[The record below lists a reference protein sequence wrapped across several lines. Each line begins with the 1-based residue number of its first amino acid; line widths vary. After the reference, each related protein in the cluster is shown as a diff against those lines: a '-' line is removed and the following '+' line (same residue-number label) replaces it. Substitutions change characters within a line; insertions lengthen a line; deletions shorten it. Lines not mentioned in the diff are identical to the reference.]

1 METMIDDE
9 WDQRLSKAARGY
21 HQPPVTP
28 REEIWA
34 RVQAGRRKGG
44 KAGRGILSFRQSA
57 IPRFQVLAWA
67 AGVAALLVIGIGI
80 GRLTVKSQP
89 MNPAPE
95 IVTRPPTRQTAAMAV
110 AAIQHLS
117 RAEALLTGFRA
128 EGKAAGSDA
137 NFSASARDLLS
148 NTRLLLDSPELTDPQ
163 MRGLLEDLELVL
175 VQITQLSAEDGH
187 GEVDLITDGLKQRGL
202 LPRLRSAIPAG
213 SAVPSAQGE
222 I

>member
-1 METMIDDE
+1 METMNDDE
-9 WDQRLSKAARGY
+9 WDQRLSKAARAY
-21 HQPPVTP
+21 HQPSETP

-34 RVQAGRRKGG
+34 GIRARRK
-44 KAGRGILSFRQSA
+44 RRSILR
-57 IPRFQVLAWA
+57 PPQVIWWSV
-67 AGVAALLVIGIGI
+67 GVAALLIIGIGI
-80 GRLTVKSQP
+80 GRLSMKSQP
-89 MNPAPE
+89 TKPTPE
-95 IVTRPPTRQTAAMAV
+95 LAVQPPSRQSAAMGV

-117 RAEALLTGFRA
+117 RVEALLTGFRA

-148 NTRLLLDSPELTDPQ
+148 NTRLLLDSPELTDPL

-187 GEVDLITDGLKQRGL
+187 GEVDLITEGLKQRGL

-213 SAVPSAQGE
+213 SAVTSAQGE

>member
-1 METMIDDE
+1 MKSQPTKPTPE
-9 WDQRLSKAARGY
+9 LAV
-21 HQPPVTP
+21 QPP
-28 REEIWA
+28 
-34 RVQAGRRKGG
+34 
-44 KAGRGILSFRQSA
+44 SRQSA
-57 IPRFQVLAWA
+57 
-67 AGVAALLVIGIGI
+67 
-80 GRLTVKSQP
+80 
-89 MNPAPE
+89 
-95 IVTRPPTRQTAAMAV
+95 AMGV

-117 RAEALLTGFRA
+117 RVEALLTGFRA

-187 GEVDLITDGLKQRGL
+187 GEVDLITEGLKQRGL

-213 SAVPSAQGE
+213 SAVTSAQGE

>member
-1 METMIDDE
+1 METMNDDE
-9 WDQRLSKAARGY
+9 WDQRLSKAARAY
-21 HQPPVTP
+21 HQPSETP

-34 RVQAGRRKGG
+34 GIRARRK
-44 KAGRGILSFRQSA
+44 RRSILR
-57 IPRFQVLAWA
+57 PPQVIWWSV
-67 AGVAALLVIGIGI
+67 GVAALLIIGIGI
-80 GRLTVKSQP
+80 GRLSMKSQP
-89 MNPAPE
+89 TKPTPE
-95 IVTRPPTRQTAAMAV
+95 LAVQPPSRQSAAMGV

-117 RAEALLTGFRA
+117 RVEALLTGFRA

-175 VQITQLSAEDGH
+175 VQITQLSAEHGH
-187 GEVDLITDGLKQRGL
+187 EEVDLITQGLKQRGL

-213 SAVPSAQGE
+213 SAVTSAQGE

>member
-1 METMIDDE
+1 MNDDE
-9 WDQRLSKAARGY
+9 WDERLSKAARDY
-21 HQPPVTP
+21 HQPPETP

-34 RVQAGRRKGG
+34 RVQAGRRKSG
-44 KAGRGILSFRQSA
+44 KAGSGILSFRPSA
-57 IPRFQVLAWA
+57 MPRYRVLGWA
-67 AGVAALLVIGIGI
+67 AGIAALLALAFGI
-80 GRLTVKSQP
+80 GRLSVKSQP
-89 MNPAPE
+89 
-95 IVTRPPTRQTAAMAV
+95 VPPSPVVVAQTPSRQNAAMAV

-187 GEVDLITDGLKQRGL
+187 GEVDLITEGLKQRGL

-213 SAVPSAQGE
+213 SAATSAQGE

>member
-1 METMIDDE
+1 METMNDDE
-9 WDQRLSKAARGY
+9 WDQRLSKAARAY
-21 HQPPVTP
+21 HQPSETP

-34 RVQAGRRKGG
+34 GIRARRK
-44 KAGRGILSFRQSA
+44 RRSILRPPHVIWWS
-57 IPRFQVLAWA
+57 V
-67 AGVAALLVIGIGI
+67 GVAALLIIGIGI
-80 GRLTVKSQP
+80 GRLSMKSQP
-89 MNPAPE
+89 TKPTPE
-95 IVTRPPTRQTAAMAV
+95 LAVQPPSRQSAAMGV

-117 RAEALLTGFRA
+117 RVEALLTGFRA

-187 GEVDLITDGLKQRGL
+187 GEVDLITEGLKQRGL

-213 SAVPSAQGE
+213 SAVTSAQGE

>member
-1 METMIDDE
+1 MSDDE
-9 WDQRLSKAARGY
+9 WDEGLLKAARDY
-21 HQPPVTP
+21 HQPPETP

-44 KAGRGILSFRQSA
+44 RPASGVLSFRHSA
-57 IPRFQVLAWA
+57 IPPHRVWAWA
-67 AGVAALLVIGIGI
+67 AGVAALLIIGIGI
-80 GRLTVKSQP
+80 GRISVKPQP
-89 MNPAPE
+89 TNPAPE
-95 IVTRPPTRQTAAMAV
+95 LAIRPPRRETAAMAV

-128 EGKAAGSDA
+128 EGKAAGNDA
-137 NFSASARDLLS
+137 SFSASARDLLS

-163 MRGLLEDLELVL
+163 MRRLLEDLELVL
-175 VQITQLSAEDGH
+175 VQITQLNAEHGN
-187 GEVDLITDGLKQRGL
+187 GEVDLITEGLKQRGL

-213 SAVPSAQGE
+213 SAVPRAQGE

>member
-1 METMIDDE
+1 METMNDDE
-9 WDQRLSKAARGY
+9 WDQRLSKAARAY
-21 HQPPVTP
+21 HQPSETP

-34 RVQAGRRKGG
+34 GIRARRK
-44 KAGRGILSFRQSA
+44 RRSILR
-57 IPRFQVLAWA
+57 PPQVIWWSV
-67 AGVAALLVIGIGI
+67 GVAALLIIGIGI
-80 GRLTVKSQP
+80 GRLSMKSQP
-89 MNPAPE
+89 TKPTPE
-95 IVTRPPTRQTAAMAV
+95 LAVQPPSRQSAAMGV

-117 RAEALLTGFRA
+117 RVEALLTGFRA

-163 MRGLLEDLELVL
+163 MR
-175 VQITQLSAEDGH
+175 AEDGH
-187 GEVDLITDGLKQRGL
+187 GEVDLITEGLKQRGL

-213 SAVPSAQGE
+213 SAVTSAQGE

>member
-1 METMIDDE
+1 MNDDE
-9 WDQRLSKAARGY
+9 WDERLSKAARDY
-21 HQPPVTP
+21 HQPPETP
-28 REEIWA
+28 KEEIWA

-44 KAGRGILSFRQSA
+44 KAGSGILSFRPRA
-57 IPRFQVLAWA
+57 IPPYQVLAWA
-67 AGVAALLVIGIGI
+67 AGVAAILLIGIGI
-80 GRLTVKSQP
+80 GLTVKTEP
-89 MNPAPE
+89 VAPSP
-95 IVTRPPTRQTAAMAV
+95 VVVAQTPSRQNAALAV

-128 EGKAAGSDA
+128 EGKGAGSDA

-187 GEVDLITDGLKQRGL
+187 GEVDLITEGLKQRGL

-213 SAVPSAQGE
+213 SAATSAQGE

>member
-1 METMIDDE
+1 METMNDDE
-9 WDQRLSKAARGY
+9 WDERLSKAARGY
-21 HQPPVTP
+21 NQPPETP

-34 RVQAGRRKGG
+34 GIRARRK
-44 KAGRGILSFRQSA
+44 RRSVFRPAPVIWWS
-57 IPRFQVLAWA
+57 V
-67 AGVAALLVIGIGI
+67 GVAALLIIGIGI
-80 GRLTVKSQP
+80 GRLTVKPQP
-89 MNPAPE
+89 TNTVPE
-95 IVTRPPTRQTAAMAV
+95 LAIRPPSRQTAAMAV

-128 EGKAAGSDA
+128 EGKAAGNDA

-175 VQITQLSAEDGH
+175 VQITQLSTEHGH
-187 GEVDLITDGLKQRGL
+187 DEVDLITEGLKQRGL
-202 LPRLRSAIPAG
+202 MPRLRSAIPAG
-213 SAVPSAQGE
+213 PAVPSAQGE